1 MNSQG
6 HGPGAAKQGMDI
18 TATLGRKQIY
28 DGEPG
33 IAGEE
38 KMHSSKDACSSRKKL
53 TK

>member
-28 DGEPG
+28 DGKPG

-38 KMHSSKDACSSRKKL
+38 KNALIKGCLLQQEEID
-53 TK
+53 